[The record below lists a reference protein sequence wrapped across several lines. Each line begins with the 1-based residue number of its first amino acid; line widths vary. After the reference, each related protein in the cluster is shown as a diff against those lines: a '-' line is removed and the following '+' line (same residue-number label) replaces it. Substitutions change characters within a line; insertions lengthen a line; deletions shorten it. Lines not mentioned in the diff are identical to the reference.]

1 MFMVSLITSRAVSVL
16 LGGSGVSQ
24 RAPRVNRDVA
34 ALLSPSKLE
43 TAQHAAGPVSAAAV
57 DSRMWQPDRHD

>member
-24 RAPRVNRDVA
+24 RAPRVNRDVGV
-34 ALLSPSKLE
+34 LLSPRKPE
-43 TAQHAAGPVSAAAV
+43 TARHAAGPVSAASV
-57 DSRMWQPDRHD
+57 DSRMWQPFRHD